1 MKRTQIVSLVHDTI
15 QTYSTQNPYEIA
27 EALDIE
33 LMITPL
39 PDRTK
44 GCLVLMDGV
53 WVIMLN
59 DKLDEYAARMTM
71 AHEIGHYVLHR
82 DLSTVFMD
90 TTFVNKGKI
99 EREANLFGI
108 YLLYPS
114 DTDLFDLGDTISNI
128 HASTGIPSHILEMRL
143 ED

>member
-1 MKRTQIVSLVHDTI
+1 
-15 QTYSTQNPYEIA
+15 
-27 EALDIE
+27 
-33 LMITPL
+33 
-39 PDRTK
+39 
-44 GCLVLMDGV
+44 MDGV

-108 YLLYPS
+108 YLLFAKGTVGWNKYGADPLMY
-114 DTDLFDLGDTISNI
+114 DD
-128 HASTGIPSHILEMRL
+128 
-143 ED
+143 